1 MGNMIDMGAVRGY
14 IIDVSHLIFERK
26 DGKKFLMVNGTA
38 GSVATASENI
48 TISNGWI
55 TSPRAFIDTT
65 STDTI
70 QYTSNLTD
78 LWLIAGVNNIE
89 LTEGAQT
96 VTAADYYAVLE
107 DTENDT
113 QGMFEILGDV
123 SDITIEGMEL
133 VEGGT
138 PSAGKFAVTKGTDK
152 STVHVMLADYPVG
165 EEIPVFYTKNSA
177 DGYGMNWKNVVANAT
192 GRLTRVTPLYAEN
205 DEGSAVS
212 AYIYDTF
219 EKVKVTQ
226 VPGFDNGYKS
236 ESSATIEF
244 QSMGTKAAN
253 ATRRHMSIIPAN

>member
-26 DGKKFLMVNGTA
+26 DGKKFLMVNGTS

-55 TSPRAFIDTT
+55 TSPRAVIDTT
-65 STDTI
+65 ATDTI

-78 LWLIAGVNNIE
+78 LWLIAGVNNID

-96 VTAADYYAVLE
+96 VTAGDYYQVME
-107 DTENDT
+107 DAENEN
-113 QGMFEILGDV
+113 QGMFDIEGDI

-133 VEGGT
+133 VEGSA
-138 PSAGKFAVTKGTDK
+138 PSTGKFTATKGDNK
-152 STVHVMLADYPVG
+152 STVHLMLADYEVG
-165 EEIPVFYTKNSA
+165 SEIPVFYTKKSA
-177 DGYGMNWKNVVANAT
+177 EGYGMNWKNVIGNAA

-205 DEGSAVS
+205 DEGSEVT

-244 QSMGTKAAN
+244 QSVASKAAN
-253 ATRRHMSIIPAN
+253 ATRRHMSIIPA